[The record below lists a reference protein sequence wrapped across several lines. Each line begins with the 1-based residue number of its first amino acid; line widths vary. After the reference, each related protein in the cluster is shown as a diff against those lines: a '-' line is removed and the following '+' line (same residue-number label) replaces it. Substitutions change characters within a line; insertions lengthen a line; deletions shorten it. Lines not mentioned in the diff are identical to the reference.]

1 MANSDSEREPSD
13 NQRKPKVSGTAYDLG
28 LFLLTVG
35 TLLFALGVIV
45 SAILRQYP
53 FTVVYAVLAVL
64 FAYLLY
70 HFGRKRRRPI
80 GLDFNI

>member
-1 MANSDSEREPSD
+1 MADAHSELKPDDKE
-13 NQRKPKVSGTAYDLG
+13 RKARLSGTTYDLI

-64 FAYLLY
+64 FAYLYRLS
-70 HFGRKRRRPI
+70 RNRRRPV
-80 GLDFNI
+80 GQDFNI